1 MASKRENARKDVI
14 LTIRL
19 AKIEKE
25 PYLQTVNRTKFHKLG
40 TTSGVQMCMIFVK
53 GSLAIGINMY
63 LTFGNSP

>member
-1 MASKRENARKDVI
+1 MASKRENARKDAI

-25 PYLQTVNRTKFHKLG
+25 PYS
-40 TTSGVQMCMIFVK
+40 SGVQMCMIFVK

-63 LTFGNSP
+63 LTFRNSP